1 MVKRKEKIR
10 LWTIQLISAWE
21 KLQKL
26 GILRADTHYA
36 DKNFI
41 HAYKWMAK
49 QMEARLGIR
58 PSQNSLPLWAWYQWE
73 DERKRKP
80 DLRYKGH
87 LSKGER
93 GVRIEFE
100 IDKSKVVLSDF
111 ELWHYV
117 LNYWYLP
124 ATKENGEAFEVELSK
139 KGLSF
144 YETKPLPNTN
154 YHKRIVKSW
163 ERIFDIT
170 CSDELFTWPQNKKSI
185 QASFWELR
193 IENVTHI
200 HVFTSR

>member
-1 MVKRKEKIR
+1 MVKRKERIR

-26 GILRADTHYA
+26 GILHADKHYA

-41 HAYKWMAK
+41 YAYKWMAK
-49 QMEARLGIR
+49 QMGARLGIR

-124 ATKENGEAFEVELSK
+124 ATKEDGEAFEVELSK

-154 YHKRIVKSW
+154 YHECIVKSW

-170 CSDELFTWPQNKKSI
+170 CSDDLFAFPKNKKSI

-193 IENVTHI
+193 IENVTNI

>member
-1 MVKRKEKIR
+1 MVKRKERIR

-26 GILRADTHYA
+26 GILRTDTHYA

-49 QMEARLGIR
+49 KTEERLGVR

-73 DERKRKP
+73 GERKRKP

-87 LSKGER
+87 LFKGER

-100 IDKSKVVLSDF
+100 IEADKVVLSDF

-124 ATKENGEAFEVELSK
+124 ATKEDGEAFEVELSK

-154 YHKRIVKSW
+154 YHERIVKSW
-163 ERIFDIT
+163 EHIFDIT
-170 CSDELFTWPQNKKSI
+170 SSDDLFAFPKNKKSI

>member
-1 MVKRKEKIR
+1 MEKRKEILR
-10 LWTIQLISAWE
+10 LWTIQLINAWE

-26 GILRADTHYA
+26 GILRANTHYA

-41 HAYKWMAK
+41 RAYKWMAK
-49 QMEARLGIR
+49 KMEARLGFR

-73 DERKRKP
+73 GERKRKP
-80 DLRYKGH
+80 DLCYKGH
-87 LSKGER
+87 LFKGKR
-93 GVRIEFE
+93 GVRIEFDIE
-100 IDKSKVVLSDF
+100 ADKVVLSDF

-124 ATKENGEAFEVELSK
+124 ATKEDGEAFEVELSK

-154 YHKRIVKSW
+154 YHERIVKSW
-163 ERIFDIT
+163 EHIFDIT
-170 CSDELFTWPQNKKSI
+170 CSDDLSAFPKNKKSI
-185 QASFWELR
+185 QAGFWELR